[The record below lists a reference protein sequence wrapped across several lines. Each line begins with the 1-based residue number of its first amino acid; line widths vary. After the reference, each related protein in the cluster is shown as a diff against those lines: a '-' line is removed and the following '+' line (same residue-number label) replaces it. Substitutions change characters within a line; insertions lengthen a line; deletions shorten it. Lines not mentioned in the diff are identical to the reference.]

1 MSSNKIVKKSINVKI
16 FFNSRKNLILS
27 ILSVAIVIIFLAS
40 SLMPFV
46 GNSNMYPIITNGHAE
61 VTPLNNSDNLS
72 ESSYVKYTLNLV
84 NNTIM
89 NGNIVSTGNGL
100 NPYGALFDPA
110 NGYIYITNF
119 VSNSIS
125 VINGETNKVVS
136 IIPVG
141 SWPYGIAFDSSN
153 GYIYVT
159 QYLSS
164 SVSVI
169 NGTTN
174 TVVTTIPVGLFPYDV
189 AYGVIFDP
197 SNGYIYVTSGSNV
210 SVINGTTNTVVSKIP
225 VGSSPSGLTFDPSNG
240 YIYVTNEGSNN
251 VSVINGETNKVV
263 ATIEAG
269 LNPVA
274 ATFDPSNGYI
284 YVLNKCSSWLLVIN
298 GANDSCVSTISVGVK
313 SVAATFDPSNGYI
326 YVTNEG
332 SNSVCMINGTTNTVV
347 SKIPVG
353 LSPHGMAFD
362 PSNSYIYVT
371 NEGSHNVYIINGS
384 IGINRVVSAISIGLS
399 PHGMAFDPSNSYIY
413 VTNEGSHNVSVING
427 ETNKVITTI
436 DVGSQPYGATFDSA
450 NGYIYVTNEGSHN
463 VSVINGETNK
473 VITTI
478 DVGSAPV
485 GVTFDSSNGYIY
497 ITNLGS
503 NNVSVISGETNKVV
517 ATIDVGSQPYG
528 ATFDSANG
536 YIYITNL
543 ASNNVSV
550 ISGETNK
557 VVATIPVYSHPVAA
571 AFDSSN
577 GYIYVVN
584 EYSCSVSVINGTT
597 NKVISTIPVGSLPYG
612 ATFDSS
618 NGYTYVTNY
627 DSGSLS
633 IISTIKSVASYSIT
647 FTESG
652 LPSNTKWYLNLT
664 NGMSSGA
671 ITSSYTFNLPNG
683 TYMYSPSY
691 INDYYV
697 SNGSFTVNGSNI
709 SIHVNYLK
717 YAHIKISVSP
727 YSSLSINGVDAT
739 LTNGSFSEYLIQ
751 GYYYI
756 NATHSG
762 YKPYTNLVYLKWNS
776 TYNYNINLIPIKTY
790 GYLTGTVYP
799 VNATV
804 TANGIAIPVINGF
817 FNASLS
823 PGTYYVTVTAP
834 GYNGN
839 ISIVNILKNKTTS
852 FTVKLTKSIKTFTIS
867 GYISPYSASLTV
879 NGFAAYVN
887 STGYYSISV
896 PSGNVTISAF
906 ESGYYTYSKTIDLTS
921 SKIINIMLIKEP
933 SATSTD
939 VIKNITSLGYN
950 VIIKNLAENNGY
962 ISMDY
967 NATIN
972 GTVIV
977 VLPYNDIS
985 NATISDIINSKVYI
999 DNILY
1004 KNFTVTI
1011 TSNGSAVLTVYNLD
1025 GDPALYWKYSPDASL
1040 PSYYNITFT
1049 ESGLTSNT
1057 KWSVTLDGITESST
1071 SNTIVFS
1078 ETNGTYLYKANNVSG
1093 YKVSLSGSL
1102 TVNGRNITQAV
1113 TFTHIT
1119 AKAAPSKLSGIS
1131 GTELYAIIGAVAV
1144 IAIIGAGLVLIRKKK

>member
-1 MSSNKIVKKSINVKI
+1 
-16 FFNSRKNLILS
+16 
-27 ILSVAIVIIFLAS
+27 
-40 SLMPFV
+40 
-46 GNSNMYPIITNGHAE
+46 
-61 VTPLNNSDNLS
+61 
-72 ESSYVKYTLNLV
+72 
-84 NNTIM
+84 
-89 NGNIVSTGNGL
+89 
-100 NPYGALFDPA
+100 
-110 NGYIYITNF
+110 
-119 VSNSIS
+119 
-125 VINGETNKVVS
+125 
-136 IIPVG
+136 
-141 SWPYGIAFDSSN
+141 
-153 GYIYVT
+153 
-159 QYLSS
+159 
-164 SVSVI
+164 
-169 NGTTN
+169 
-174 TVVTTIPVGLFPYDV
+174 
-189 AYGVIFDP
+189 
-197 SNGYIYVTSGSNV
+197 
-210 SVINGTTNTVVSKIP
+210 
-225 VGSSPSGLTFDPSNG
+225 
-240 YIYVTNEGSNN
+240 
-251 VSVINGETNKVV
+251 
-263 ATIEAG
+263 
-269 LNPVA
+269 
-274 ATFDPSNGYI
+274 
-284 YVLNKCSSWLLVIN
+284 
-298 GANDSCVSTISVGVK
+298 
-313 SVAATFDPSNGYI
+313 
-326 YVTNEG
+326 
-332 SNSVCMINGTTNTVV
+332 
-347 SKIPVG
+347 
-353 LSPHGMAFD
+353 
-362 PSNSYIYVT
+362 
-371 NEGSHNVYIINGS
+371 
-384 IGINRVVSAISIGLS
+384 
-399 PHGMAFDPSNSYIY
+399 MAFDPSNSYIY

-427 ETNKVITTI
+427 ETNKVIT
-436 DVGSQPYGATFDSA
+436 
-450 NGYIYVTNEGSHN
+450 
-463 VSVINGETNK
+463 
-473 VITTI
+473 
-478 DVGSAPV
+478 
-485 GVTFDSSNGYIY
+485 
-497 ITNLGS
+497 
-503 NNVSVISGETNKVV
+503 
-517 ATIDVGSQPYG
+517 TIDVGSQPYG